1 MGPFC
6 QEEAGEGGL
15 RGEARGHFLALGA
28 PRPRVGISAGW
39 QREESQI
46 PCLVCGL
53 KPQLLGFPWL
63 LERQPFGEAPA
74 FPGGAGRAAQDTWIP
89 LLPVSSSLCEEGM
102 EEFLALVDLPAS

>member
-1 MGPFC
+1 MALD
-6 QEEAGEGGL
+6 EAQ
-15 RGEARGHFLALGA
+15 GHFLALGA
-28 PRPRVGISAGW
+28 PRPRVGISTGW

-46 PCLVCGL
+46 SCLVCGL

-102 EEFLALVDLPAS
+102 EEFLASVGLPAS

>member
-1 MGPFC
+1 ML
-6 QEEAGEGGL
+6 GGGG
-15 RGEARGHFLALGA
+15 RGRALGKL
-28 PRPRVGISAGW
+28 RVTSWLWCLQGHGWAFQLGW
-39 QREESQI
+39 QREGSQI
-46 PCLVCGL
+46 SCLVCGL